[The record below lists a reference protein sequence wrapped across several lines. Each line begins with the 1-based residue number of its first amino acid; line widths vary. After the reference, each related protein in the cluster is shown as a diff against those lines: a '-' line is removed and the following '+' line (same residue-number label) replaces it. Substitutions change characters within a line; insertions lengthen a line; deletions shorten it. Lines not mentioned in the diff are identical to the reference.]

1 MKNTIL
7 PLGLSEVLEQILNE
21 GIKPEMKGSV
31 NKFLFPII
39 QAILLIVFV
48 IEAVNTYKDYKK
60 NGELD
65 KEKLIVTGVCL
76 ALCITAPVFMWGI
89 IGW

>member
-1 MKNTIL
+1 MKKTIL
-7 PLGLSEVLEQILNE
+7 PIGISDVLEQILNQ
-21 GIKPEMKGSV
+21 GVKPEIMGST
-31 NKFLFPII
+31 NKFVFPII
-39 QAILLIVFV
+39 QAILLVVFV

-60 NGELD
+60 NGEWD

-76 ALCITAPVFMWGI
+76 AICLAAPAFMWGI